1 MLKSGDRA
9 GQPMS
14 PNLRETNRPENICQK
29 TASEI
34 LAVCAVAPSC

>member
-1 MLKSGDRA
+1 MIKSGDRA

-14 PNLRETNRPENICQK
+14 PLRETNRAGNIRRK